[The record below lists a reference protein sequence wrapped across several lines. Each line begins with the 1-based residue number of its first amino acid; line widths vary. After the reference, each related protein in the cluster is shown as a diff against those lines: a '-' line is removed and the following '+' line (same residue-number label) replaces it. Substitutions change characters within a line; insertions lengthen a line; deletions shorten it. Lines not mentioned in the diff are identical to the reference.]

1 MKINQ
6 LSLLRAHCR
15 LSQSAFAKAMG
26 VPLRTY
32 ENLESGRTPTREVH
46 LQAARMA
53 LVQLVT
59 LYPDDGYLPMPL
71 NVFIEQTIVQH
82 VKAAEEFED

>member
-6 LSLLRAHCR
+6 LALLRAHSR
-15 LSQSAFAKAMG
+15 LSQPAFAKAMG

-32 ENLESGRTPTREVH
+32 ENLESGRSRTREVH

-53 LVQLVT
+53 LVQLVI
-59 LYPDDGYLPMPL
+59 LRPDDGHLPVPL
-71 NVFIEQTIVQH
+71 NVFIEQTIVEH
-82 VKAAEEFED
+82 VKADEEVDD